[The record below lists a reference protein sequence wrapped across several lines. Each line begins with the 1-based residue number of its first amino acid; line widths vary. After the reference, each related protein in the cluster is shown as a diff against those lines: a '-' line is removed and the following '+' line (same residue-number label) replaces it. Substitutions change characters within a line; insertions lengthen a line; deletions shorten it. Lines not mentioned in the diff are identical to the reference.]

1 MAWGVSSGFR
11 VCVVACPRVTAKS
24 FTQRETDGIR
34 VTARGP
40 DGMRIHAT
48 DASGVHRFIVHAV
61 AE

>member
-11 VCVVACPRVTAKS
+11 ACVVLRPRVTAKS

-34 VTARGP
+34 VTARGR
-40 DGMRIHAT
+40 DGMGIHAT